1 MSAGGSVGGGNTKFE
16 RKGTVETSSW
26 HDLTDGQYGKFNKA
40 FGKIDDGDHNSD
52 KVQHMLNSRMDNGY
66 DQLPNRHALQ
76 SLISSNMPGQN
87 VPGQES
93 LTAQAGINPYSSDY
107 ADKTFE
113 SYTDQVLRSIGQAR
127 SGPMAT
133 RGGTAAQ
140 GYMMSDAVGQL
151 GLNRQDVLSKNR
163 QADAGIQQQ
172 ASGLLSQ
179 ERSQMNQV
187 AQNGINSGFG
197 GYFNS
202 LQDQQSAGSLASE
215 RAKMYADLVPAF
227 TNLASRVHGTEKNDL
242 HGTGAQ
248 TSSSVGAGMQAC
260 CFIFLEAHN
269 GLLPDSVRRYRDT
282 FAPECSA
289 RRRGYVLS
297 SKWLVPA
304 MRVSSVSRTLT
315 NYLLV
320 KPLTYYGEWYYGKN
334 KFGWVAWPIK
344 QAWFKL
350 WKQLGK

>member
-16 RKGTVETSSW
+16 RKGTVATSSW
-26 HDLTDGQYGKFNKA
+26 RDLTDGQHNKFNKA

-52 KVQHMLNSRMDNGY
+52 KVQKMLNARMDNGY
-66 DQLPNRHALQ
+66 DQLPNRGALQ
-76 SLISSNMPGQN
+76 SLIGANLPN
-87 VPGQES
+87 KAVPGQAS
-93 LTAQAGINPYSSDY
+93 LTAQAGVNPYTTDY
-107 ADKTFE
+107 ADNTF
-113 SYTDQVLRSIGQAR
+113 SAYTDQVLRSIGQAR

-140 GYMMSDAVGQL
+140 GYMMSDVVGQL
-151 GLNRQDVLSKNR
+151 GLNRQDVLAKNR

-172 ASGLLSQ
+172 AAGLLSQ
-179 ERSQMNQV
+179 ERSQMSQV
-187 AQNGINSGFG
+187 AQNGINTGFG

-242 HGTGAQ
+242 RGTGAQ
-248 TSSSVGAGMQAC
+248 TSSSVGAGMQSC
-260 CFIFLEAHN
+260 CFIFLEAYN
-269 GLLPDSVRRYRDT
+269 GTLPESVRLCRDK

-289 RRRGYVLS
+289 RRRGYILT

-304 MRVSSVSRTLT
+304 MRVSSIARTLT
-315 NYLLV
+315 NHLLV
-320 KPLTYYGEWYYGKN
+320 KPLTYYGEWLHGRN
-334 KFGWVAWPIK
+334 KLGWVAWPVK
-344 QAWFKL
+344 QAWFTL